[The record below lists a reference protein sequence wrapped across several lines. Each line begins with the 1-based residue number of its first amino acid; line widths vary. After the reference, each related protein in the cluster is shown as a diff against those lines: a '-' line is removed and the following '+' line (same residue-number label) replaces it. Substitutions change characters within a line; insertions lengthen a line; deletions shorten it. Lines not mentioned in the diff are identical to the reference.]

1 MSLSSPTC
9 ISLSSPTYGYI
20 TLIPFILLSKQSG
33 GGKGRTDLLCPSE
46 GVQIV
51 VGQSAVCPVSDF
63 YMLTFGGIK
72 SIKKWKQKISKG
84 CRVLTRTVYGN
95 GTVD

>member
-1 MSLSSPTC
+1 M
-9 ISLSSPTYGYI
+9 GV
-20 TLIPFILLSKQSG
+20 
-33 GGKGRTDLLCPSE
+33 GRDEQTFSCPSD
-46 GVQIV
+46 GVHIV